1 MTTNT
6 TSNTTNT
13 STNDS
18 VIDDDDIEMFKLN
31 YGMEVRLLQLEKRLI
46 SHIIMGNII
55 IAEINNSDIDVN
67 TSVLKAKIEGLEE
80 IKDEIDEELSKD
92 PVNVSTERFVELKAE
107 AINLTFEFKKELYSL
122 LTPQQIQSI
131 KKEIPKKM
139 SRHAAELK
147 VLDDDLIDKIK
158 KYNYHK
164 SAELMK
170 KFGLSQDELED
181 RMKDENVSAK
191 ELKEILKNEYKSLT
205 KEKKK
210 EVLHD
215 LKDNKE
221 KAILKKTI
229 MYGNR
234 LGLDQEEM
242 DEILNDESLTW
253 EEKEAK
259 LRILSKEKMNNGKS
273 DEDEKGSSGKNDD
286 NYEKEYKSKDKS
298 KNEKRGRN

>member
-1 MTTNT
+1 
-6 TSNTTNT
+6 
-13 STNDS
+13 

-147 VLDDDLIDKIK
+147 VLDDDL
-158 KYNYHK
+158 
-164 SAELMK
+164 MT
-170 KFGLSQDELED
+170 
-181 RMKDENVSAK
+181 R
-191 ELKEILKNEYKSLT
+191 
-205 KEKKK
+205 
-210 EVLHD
+210 
-215 LKDNKE
+215 
-221 KAILKKTI
+221 
-229 MYGNR
+229 
-234 LGLDQEEM
+234 
-242 DEILNDESLTW
+242 
-253 EEKEAK
+253 
-259 LRILSKEKMNNGKS
+259 
-273 DEDEKGSSGKNDD
+273 
-286 NYEKEYKSKDKS
+286 
-298 KNEKRGRN
+298 